1 MRPGAARKSIEERRA
16 WVAPACAAAP
26 PLSERGKV
34 GGKARGDAYR
44 ALPATEQMRILVKLA
59 IGRERWKARRD
70 GLPPPVIMLGEAEP
84 DAEGGYRLRAG
95 SARVLTD
102 AEVEDFTR

>member
-1 MRPGAARKSIEERRA
+1 
-16 WVAPACAAAP
+16 
-26 PLSERGKV
+26 V

-44 ALPATEQMRILVKLA
+44 ALPATEQARILVKLA

-84 DAEGGYRLRAG
+84 DAGMLRAAIG
-95 SARVLTD
+95 CGTD
-102 AEVEDFTR
+102 QLEF